1 LTREKITG
9 WRLRRNHKRKRSTVT
24 VRREDAMLKKIDLND
39 ATLAS
44 IFLETKALQGFLT
57 DPNFTEERGFYDL
70 AHDVIDEVYGKPDKS
85 DFDNISAMCWFYTP
99 KQNVLLKLLQDRG
112 TISKKQG
119 YREPVRTSSFKEWSK
134 QHP

>member
-44 IFLETKALQGFLT
+44 IFLETKALQGFLA
-57 DPNFTEERGFYDL
+57 DPVFIDDWFYDL
-70 AHDVIDEVYGKPDKS
+70 ASDVIDEVFGKPVES
-85 DFDNISAMCWFYTP
+85 DFANISAMCWFYTP
-99 KQNVLLKLLQDRG
+99 KQNVLLKLLEDRG
-112 TISKKQG
+112 IISKKRG
-119 YREPVRTSSFKEWSK
+119 YRKPVRTSSYKEWSK